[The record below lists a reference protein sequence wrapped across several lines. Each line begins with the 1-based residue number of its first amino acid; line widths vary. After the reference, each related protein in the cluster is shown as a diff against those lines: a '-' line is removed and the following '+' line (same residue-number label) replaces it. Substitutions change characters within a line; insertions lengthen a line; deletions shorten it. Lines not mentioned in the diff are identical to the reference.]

1 MAFLITAIET
11 EKKCIM
17 ANNSITHLYLKFKF
31 KFQEML
37 YFILSTKIEVGA
49 KGVIWENWVSI
60 SSH

>member
-37 YFILSTKIEVGA
+37 YFILSTRIEVGA
-49 KGVIWENWVSI
+49 KGVI
-60 SSH
+60 